1 LFSREGDTGVLHG
14 VSEAFAL
21 FVVVGVELDGWCGF
35 CGEAVDCLY
44 LCSRPDSMLGSCD
57 CGTIGQGVHG
67 KEIRVFS
74 VSNLK
79 PLRYLLLYIY
89 KRRCKMILL
98 QKRHPFLMVLR
109 PSASS
114 SSLPQVQ
121 NSIGW
126 IVMSVGDQNDESS
139 PVKPKPISNYF
150 INIANK
156 TINIT
161 NILIKNLNP
170 REASLRVHQ

>member
-1 LFSREGDTGVLHG
+1 
-14 VSEAFAL
+14 
-21 FVVVGVELDGWCGF
+21 
-35 CGEAVDCLY
+35 
-44 LCSRPDSMLGSCD
+44 
-57 CGTIGQGVHG
+57 
-67 KEIRVFS
+67 
-74 VSNLK
+74 
-79 PLRYLLLYIY
+79 
-89 KRRCKMILL
+89 MILL

-150 INIANK
+150 INIANE

-161 NILIKNLNP
+161 NILIKNLYP